1 MSRPELFVFLV
12 LLFTFVYPSHQAST
26 LGERTL
32 PTLSQSEIS
41 RLVSSDPVE
50 NLDPSNPSSH
60 LSNILIPRVVE
71 TENNTKVRKYII
83 STLQALDWHIEE
95 DEFTDDTPLGRRRFT
110 NVIATK
116 DPTATRRVVLS
127 AHYDSKYFPDYPNNQ
142 FVGATDSAAPC
153 AMMLDLAEVLN
164 PLLDQ
169 RKKRLEAGIEDDED
183 VADIT
188 LQLVFFDG
196 EEAFISW
203 TDKDSIYG
211 SRHLAEKWD
220 TTYLDPHSKRRLM
233 GVQSTELS
241 GVEHLILL
249 DLLGARQPSIK
260 SYFPDTTWLFNAM
273 VSAERRLGESGALA
287 YGDDKSMAPGQWKSY
302 FTQPS
307 NISPSWGYIGD
318 DHVPFLQKGVSIL
331 HIIPE
336 PFPQVWHRL
345 TDDATALDLPTMRR
359 WNLILRVFMS
369 EYLHLR
375 SDAETRVQRL
385 HSDLG

>member
-60 LSNILIPRVVE
+60 LSNILIPRVGKLTTTTSFASLTFCATVE

-142 FVGATDSAAPC
+142 VC
-153 AMMLDLAEVLN
+153 CLYV
-164 PLLDQ
+164 
-169 RKKRLEAGIEDDED
+169 
-183 VADIT
+183 VA
-188 LQLVFFDG
+188 
-196 EEAFISW
+196 S
-203 TDKDSIYG
+203 
-211 SRHLAEKWD
+211 
-220 TTYLDPHSKRRLM
+220 
-233 GVQSTELS
+233 
-241 GVEHLILL
+241 
-249 DLLGARQPSIK
+249 
-260 SYFPDTTWLFNAM
+260 
-273 VSAERRLGESGALA
+273 
-287 YGDDKSMAPGQWKSY
+287 
-302 FTQPS
+302 
-307 NISPSWGYIGD
+307 SPSYVNG
-318 DHVPFLQKGVSIL
+318 QN
-331 HIIPE
+331 
-336 PFPQVWHRL
+336 
-345 TDDATALDLPTMRR
+345 A
-359 WNLILRVFMS
+359 
-369 EYLHLR
+369 
-375 SDAETRVQRL
+375 
-385 HSDLG
+385 